1 MIVYI
6 EGCEDALNL
15 DHVAY
20 IEFRDANGRIP
31 TRRYESLHGPGAV
44 DPNDIAEARI
54 FFAPATALRA
64 PDFSYHGKAARDCFA
79 IIVMLHEALCK
90 TLNPPYYHLYTDGE
104 DEDGPQLPPE

>member
-20 IEFRDANGRIP
+20 IEFRGANGHIP
-31 TRRYESLHGPGAV
+31 ARRYELLHGPGAV
-44 DPNDIAEARI
+44 DPDDIEVARI

-64 PDFSYHGKAARDCFA
+64 PDFTYRGKAARDCFA
-79 IIVMLHEALCK
+79 IVKMLHNALSR
-90 TLNPPYYHLYTDGE
+90 TLDPPYYHIYAEGE